1 MASKNES
8 FSLNQRQDIRFK
20 RYEKQLSN
28 ALEVHL
34 AKVKQIEK
42 DWDIFKEQNSQAFKL
57 YNRTLDYKTKDK
69 HYQLSVNE
77 SANWTLISQ
86 KKEQKEAS
94 IVTASNKYKEEHKR
108 ISQEKDQ
115 FYAECVKEWKREQ
128 QGKGLYDTSSSSSG
142 SEEDLVNP
150 EGENQQL
157 ILIKIKIRN

>member
-1 MASKNES
+1 MASKNEN

-42 DWDIFKEQNSQAFKL
+42 EWDIFKEQNSQAFKL

-94 IVTASNKYKEEHKR
+94 IVAASNKYKEEHKR
-108 ISQEKDQ
+108 ISRERSVLCRVCKRVEKR
-115 FYAECVKEWKREQ
+115 AARKRF
-128 QGKGLYDTSSSSSG
+128 
-142 SEEDLVNP
+142 V
-150 EGENQQL
+150 
-157 ILIKIKIRN
+157 

>member
-1 MASKNES
+1 MASKNEN

-42 DWDIFKEQNSQAFKL
+42 EWDTFKEQNSQAFKL

-77 SANWTLISQ
+77 TANWTLISQ
-86 KKEQKEAS
+86 KKEQKGRKNS
-94 IVTASNKYKEEHKR
+94 Y
-108 ISQEKDQ
+108 
-115 FYAECVKEWKREQ
+115 
-128 QGKGLYDTSSSSSG
+128 SSK
-142 SEEDLVNP
+142 
-150 EGENQQL
+150 Q
-157 ILIKIKIRN
+157 I